1 MTCQKQIINIYCL
14 DIIHLEVKGV
24 LAEEPCALVLLYL
37 MVEAVKSDCK
47 EELWSFSGEMLM
59 VWVTSDSTSRL
70 FLFGVQTEVT
80 IKETEFSKY
89 VQ

>member
-1 MTCQKQIINIYCL
+1 
-14 DIIHLEVKGV
+14 
-24 LAEEPCALVLLYL
+24 

-70 FLFGVQTEVT
+70 LLFGVQTEVT
-80 IKETEFSKY
+80 IEETEFSKY